1 MIKSSLHGV
10 LLNRTNVPCHGWTP
24 ENFHTLVNEA
34 VPCVYW
40 LERGR
45 HCVRGGFSR
54 CVSLACFFFF
64 GARYP
69 RFSKKIRVEEEK
81 SSVVREMK
89 FIKVR
94 DKDWRTAKWK
104 NVKMK
109 MNMGE
114 WIHSRLW
121 IILCC
126 YYYTS
131 THTWNYFY
139 YLSISTT
146 PRKRFVVYMEKSL
159 SFIFW
164 LFFDYFLI
172 IFIFFVI
179 NI

>member
-1 MIKSSLHGV
+1 MSWLDSRELPHACEWGCPLCLLVGTWTSLCSWRFQS
-10 LLNRTNVPCHGWTP
+10 L
-24 ENFHTLVNEA
+24 
-34 VPCVYW
+34 
-40 LERGR
+40 
-45 HCVRGGFSR
+45 
-54 CVSLACFFFF
+54 CVSRVFFFF
-64 GARYP
+64 YGARYP

-146 PRKRFVVYMEKSL
+146 PRKRFVVYTCMEKSL